1 MEMQDIF
8 SLLDRFSASSVTSL
22 ELEMGEVRLKLGKE
36 AVPVAAA
43 AAPVQTVQESR
54 PQVEDDS
61 DDTTVNA
68 PLVGTFYAAPA
79 PGEAAFVTVGDH
91 VKKGQTVCLM
101 EAMKMMSEVPAPMDC
116 EILEVLVKDGELVGY
131 DTPLFRVREL

>member
-54 PQVEDDS
+54 PQVEEDS
-61 DDTTVNA
+61 KTVNA

-79 PGEAAFVTVGDH
+79 PGEAAFVAVGDH
-91 VKKGQTVCLM
+91 VKKGQTVCVL

>member
-36 AVPVAAA
+36 AVPVASA

-91 VKKGQTVCLM
+91 VKKGQTVC
-101 EAMKMMSEVPAPMDC
+101 
-116 EILEVLVKDGELVGY
+116 VL
-131 DTPLFRVREL
+131 